1 MQQNASSFL
10 YSIPLLGF
18 LITKLFVDA
27 EAKTISLLTKRLFR
41 LLNSVFWPMEVKL
54 QCSIIALLPARTTNN
69 EYQEVYKH
77 FLNSFHES
85 PTTMG
90 YSLLRHILECSRKFS
105 NISFYVRK
113 QRFFFANKNSADC
126 KFQ

>member
-10 YSIPLLGF
+10 YSIPLLG
-18 LITKLFVDA
+18 LLMSMLFVDV

-54 QCSIIALLPARTTNN
+54 QCSIIALLPAQTTNN
-69 EYQEVYKH
+69 EYQEVYNH

-85 PTTMG
+85 PTTMR
-90 YSLLRHILECSRKFS
+90 YSLLQHILEYSRKFS

-113 QRFFFANKNSADC
+113 QCFFVNNNSTDC